1 MKDILLPTKKDVDSL
16 QLDRQ
21 IADVCRNQWIGLF
34 DFQNVQNVRE
44 KVRMKVTRE
53 ETLEIIKNLLCLLS
67 NIILNNVIMGKVTI
81 KVRISIQYKYNKCNK

>member
-67 NIILNNVIMGKVTI
+67 NIILDT
-81 KVRISIQYKYNKCNK
+81 

>member
-81 KVRISIQYKYNKCNK
+81 KVRISIQYKYNKYNK

>member
-53 ETLEIIKNLLCLLS
+53 ETLEIIKNLLCSLS
-67 NIILNNVIMGKVTI
+67 NIILDMW
-81 KVRISIQYKYNKCNK
+81 

>member
-53 ETLEIIKNLLCLLS
+53 EIIKNLYAYP
-67 NIILNNVIMGKVTI
+67 I
-81 KVRISIQYKYNKCNK
+81 

>member
-67 NIILNNVIMGKVTI
+67 NIILNNVW
-81 KVRISIQYKYNKCNK
+81 